1 MESLFHPGQERCF
14 QFQTWT
20 KPTKW
25 CCTAISLGHVHIW
38 SIQCVVITRR
48 RLQRELA
55 AEIEI
60 LICVK
65 RTVIFRRSNW
75 LEREKWST
83 TEGSPLNPK
92 NFQLIREFRV
102 YFNSFNRK
110 FWLNRK
116 WFLNAMKLQPIRP
129 ICTPAVIILSKQLIP
144 RGTSH
149 PFSIACKPAHLQNVV
164 MTTCTLMGELRWLE
178 GCWAMLERSVDMW
191 TIIHSLQRC
200 ITVWLCNNNITKIKS
215 QNFNVVL

>member
-1 MESLFHPGQERCF
+1 MAFWPFSKDLCFCLARRNETERKVIC
-14 QFQTWT
+14 
-20 KPTKW
+20 
-25 CCTAISLGHVHIW
+25 

-48 RLQRELA
+48 SLQRELA

-60 LICVK
+60 LICVN

-102 YFNSFNRK
+102 YFNSLNRK

-116 WFLNAMKLQPIRP
+116 CFLNAMKTLTDTPYLHPGRNNFIKAADPEGHFSPFFHRLQT
-129 ICTPAVIILSKQLIP
+129 CTLTE
-144 RGTSH
+144 RCH
-149 PFSIACKPAHLQNVV
+149 DY
-164 MTTCTLMGELRWLE
+164 MYTLMGELRWLE

-200 ITVWLCNNNITKIKS
+200 ITVWLCNNNIT
-215 QNFNVVL
+215 